1 MSFEV
6 QMGEAMT
13 VMEVDAAVVENEADI
28 LSRYTL
34 AMPLF
39 VRLLFHPQ
47 FSHAITQNF
56 LLVTLPHN
64 DGPSILFT
72 ALTALYQMTYVGFF
86 VHLNDIISVLRLC
99 KR

>member
-1 MSFEV
+1 
-6 QMGEAMT
+6 MT
-13 VMEVDAAVVENEADI
+13 VIEVHLAVVGNEADI
-28 LSRYTL
+28 LARYTL

-72 ALTALYQMTYVGFF
+72 ALTALYQMTYAGLF
-86 VHLNDIISVLRLC
+86 VHLNDMLTILRLR

>member
-1 MSFEV
+1 
-6 QMGEAMT
+6 MGEAT
-13 VMEVDAAVVENEADI
+13 SVMEVDTTVVENEADI
-28 LSRYTL
+28 FARYTL

-39 VRLLFHPQ
+39 VRLLFHLQ

-56 LLVTLPHN
+56 LLVTLPRN

-72 ALTALYQMTYVGFF
+72 ALTALYQMTYAGFF
-86 VHLNDIISVLRLC
+86 VHLNDMLSILRLR